1 MNEHTKAMQKQYRL
15 DHKEDLAE
23 KKRAYYQHNKEK
35 IRTYQHKY
43 RSDHQ
48 EECNRTN
55 LDYYHKNSEAINAR
69 LRSTRKPVTLHR
81 ELLKEFRSK
90 YSPWNEGHV
99 RGVFQID
106 NEDCIK
112 EVDAKRSES
121 HC

>member
-1 MNEHTKAMQKQYRL
+1 MQKQYRL
-15 DHKEDLAE
+15 DHKEELAE
-23 KKRAYYQHNKEK
+23 KKRAYYQQNKEK
-35 IRTYQHKY
+35 IRDYQHKY

-48 EECNRTN
+48 EACNRTN
-55 LDYYHKNSEAINAR
+55 LDYDHKNSESINAR
-69 LRSTRKPVTLHR
+69 LRANRKPISLHR

-90 YSPWNEGHV
+90 HSPWNEGHV